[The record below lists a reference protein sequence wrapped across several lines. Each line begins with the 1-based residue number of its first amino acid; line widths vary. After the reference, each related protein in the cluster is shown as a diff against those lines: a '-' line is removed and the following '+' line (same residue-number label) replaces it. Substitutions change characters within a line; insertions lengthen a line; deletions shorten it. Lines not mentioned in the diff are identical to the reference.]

1 MIETLGLP
9 SVDLS
14 WCRDNLGKQEQRPK
28 MLGKVTI
35 SFSSSFSFPTTWRL
49 LDALQYKYTPV
60 QQLKNTIL
68 CFWDFLDNRYPL
80 IGVTCHATCSI
91 LKSYHM
97 LWKGVF
103 YVLDKNMYYRVSHL
117 KGALLWSCV
126 QGRVF
131 NTFCRYIS
139 QIKAKG
145 CANRLVE
152 SHLWW
157 CHFWREN
164 SNVCYNSA
172 LQTVKIQMR
181 HFLVNLIV
189 KGVPG

>member
-1 MIETLGLP
+1 MFYNLVIIAYQSRKSPCFISLHAITPSNNESPEIDWNLAEIPFNLVYWLIEKHFQ
-9 SVDLS
+9 
-14 WCRDNLGKQEQRPK
+14 CRPDCS
-28 MLGKVTI
+28 TY
-35 SFSSSFSFPTTWRL
+35 FP
-49 LDALQYKYTPV
+49 AVYIK
-60 QQLKNTIL
+60 IE
-68 CFWDFLDNRYPL
+68 
-80 IGVTCHATCSI
+80 
-91 LKSYHM
+91 
-97 LWKGVF
+97 
-103 YVLDKNMYYRVSHL
+103 YRVSHL